1 MSISKKIR
9 SIFSGEQQKPKT
21 SSPTYEQQLNA
32 LAATI
37 LAGIKTEEGEAVFF
51 EGSALQE
58 YPTDVLQRLGAV
70 VLEGGVHVE
79 IAQVCD
85 GINAIGG
92 AENPRIRVTPRG
104 LMRPLHRNIIFGDG
118 YPDEEP
124 FAQSFTLLD
133 NPIDGQTPHPGDSL
147 LSGIL
152 SANSP
157 LGIASGI
164 GPLH

>member
-1 MSISKKIR
+1 MLISEKIR
-9 SIFSGEQQKPKT
+9 KMFSGEQWKPKT

-32 LAATI
+32 LASTI
-37 LAGIKTEEGEAVFF
+37 LAGIKTEEGEPTVF

-58 YPTDVLQRLGAV
+58 CPNGVLQQLGAV

-79 IAQVCD
+79 IAQICD

-104 LMRPLHRNIIFGDG
+104 LMRPLRRNIIFGDG

-124 FAQSFTLLD
+124 LAQSFTLLD
-133 NPIDGQTPHPGDSL
+133 NSIDGQPPHAGDSL
-147 LSGIL
+147 LGGIL